1 MRGSICANWRSGS
14 MTMMLIV
21 AVPGWFTLLQRHT
34 KDTAMADARR
44 VEGQALTLEQA
55 MAQALEVA
63 G

>member
-1 MRGSICANWRSGS
+1 MRQLALRFNDNDAF
-14 MTMMLIV
+14 V
-21 AVPGWFTLLQRHT
+21 AVTGWFTLLQRHT